1 MAIAALQASEE
12 FLKESKRVSEAFHT
26 TPPTSRSPTQF
37 GTSKYLFDKI
47 PKDASSKVRINQD
60 LYAQEKVTR
69 TPPPL
74 PDFALALTPED
85 YDLPPLDPVW
95 NKEDNRR

>member
-1 MAIAALQASEE
+1 M
-12 FLKESKRVSEAFHT
+12 
-26 TPPTSRSPTQF
+26 
-37 GTSKYLFDKI
+37 FDKI

-60 LYAQEKVTR
+60 LYTQEKVIG

-85 YDLPPLDPVW
+85 YDLPPLDPLW
-95 NKEDNRR
+95 NKEDRRQ